1 MSKVDEAKRW
11 PAKSA
16 VVISRQ
22 TEAVINGRKALSALI
37 TVEVSKVD
45 PR

>member
-1 MSKVDEAKRW
+1 MDEAKRW
-11 PAKSA
+11 PARSVA
-16 VVISRQ
+16 VISRQ

-37 TVEVSKVD
+37 AVEVSKVD